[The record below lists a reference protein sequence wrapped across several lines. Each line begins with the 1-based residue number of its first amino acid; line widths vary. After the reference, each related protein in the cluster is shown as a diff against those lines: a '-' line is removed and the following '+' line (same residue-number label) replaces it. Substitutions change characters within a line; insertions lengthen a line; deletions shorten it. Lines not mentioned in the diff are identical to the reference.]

1 MNKYIFL
8 LLKLFCFFVFL
19 FIYFLHIEYEFY
31 NIFSNSYYNKIDYI
45 YLILNSH
52 FSINIYVPIIF
63 LLYGFKNK
71 KSYIYA
77 LSFLI
82 LNFLNFYLYSTQTDI
97 FLNEYH
103 LLNFI
108 MVITYLI
115 SFHFVILKI
124 INIKCYIISVSLLLS
139 IISLTFFITKNNFNE
154 EKYRCLNSQQVIE
167 YCLSTFRNHEISKD
181 LYKLLGQQ
189 YENRD

>member
-82 LNFLNFYLYSTQTDI
+82 LNFFNFYLYSTQTDI

-115 SFHFVILKI
+115 SFHFVIFKI

-189 YENRD
+189 HENRD